1 MVNGLHRPICYV
13 QLLRRNKAVIHETAI
28 IDDSAV
34 IASDVQIGP
43 YTIVGADVTIGP
55 GSVIGPHVVLKGP
68 TQIGRDNRIFQFAS
82 IGEDPQDLKY
92 HGERSRLVIGDRNT
106 IRESVTMHRG
116 TEQDN
121 SLTKIGDDNLFMA
134 YVHVAHDC
142 IIGNNII
149 LANNATLAGH
159 VVVEDYAILGGFTA
173 VHQFTRLGTH
183 CFTGFATALDR
194 DVLPYFTVAGN
205 RARARGVN
213 KEGLVRKGFKPE
225 TVRALQDTYKIL
237 VKSKGSLQE
246 KLERV
251 SELALMHIEVRR
263 VIDFLN
269 NSERGWTR

>member
-1 MVNGLHRPICYV
+1 
-13 QLLRRNKAVIHETAI
+13 
-28 IDDSAV
+28 V
-34 IASDVQIGP
+34 IASDAHIGPYSIIGADVQIGSG
-43 YTIVGADVTIGP
+43 TIV
-55 GSVIGPHVVLKGP
+55 GPHVVIRGP
-68 TQIGRDNRIFQFAS
+68 TEIGRENRIFQFAS

-106 IRESVTMHRG
+106 IRESVTIHRG
-116 TEQDN
+116 TAQDN
-121 SLTKIGDDNLFMA
+121 SLTQVGNDNLFMA

-142 IIGNNII
+142 IIGNHII

-205 RARARGVN
+205 RARARGIN
-213 KEGLVRKGFKPE
+213 KEGLLRKGFKPE
-225 TVRALQDTYKIL
+225 TIRALQDTYKIL
-237 VKSKGSLQE
+237 VKSKGTLKE

-251 SELALMHIEVRR
+251 SELAAEHPEVKHI
-263 VIDFLN
+263 IDFMN
-269 NSERGWTR
+269 ESERGWTR